1 MGKKDERGETLRRL
15 GPLLGMGTMLA
26 ASITLGVLG
35 GYWADGKLGTKPWL
49 TLAGLLLGLLVG
61 VYNFVVV
68 ILSQPRE

>member
-1 MGKKDERGETLRRL
+1 MKDDDQRGEAIRQL

-49 TLAGLLLGLLVG
+49 TLGGLLLGLAVG
-61 VYNFVVV
+61 VYNFVIV
-68 ILSQPRE
+68 ISGRPRE